1 MSDEYVLLSTSD
13 NPFNPHTESDE
24 WFAWDHPR
32 YDTYGLLARTIVTS
46 DELPES
52 LQIDAYN
59 EAVDTIVT
67 ENFSGKHIKV
77 IRPPNATDSTED

>member
-13 NPFNPHTESDE
+13 NPFNPHTEADE
-24 WFAWDHPR
+24 WLAWDRPR

-46 DELPES
+46 YELPDN
-52 LQIDAYN
+52 LQIEAYN
-59 EAVDTIVT
+59 DAVAAIVT

-77 IRPPNATDSTED
+77 VRPSNIEDNTED